1 MMLLANCGAF
11 HRIKAPRETYS
22 RVVHGQPLTVGAG
35 LITTSPGRFRQ
46 RSETLWQIP
55 LILELSHP
63 EWDSS
68 FFSQSTR
75 YVNLVKMNK
84 PKMATEKGVPSNSR
98 VLMLLGQLEKM
109 NGDSMGRDAETAR
122 QVTAKILHLIQ
133 TQERSGKEVMSKGS
147 SGMEVILA
155 SLENFQ
161 DLQTTLNILY
171 ILSELLTV
179 GRGRRVGV
187 FVSKGGTGILFQL
200 LITASKELPPSEELM
215 LQLHSLLAKVGP
227 KDRKFGVKSRLS
239 GALNITVN
247 IMKQNLQNAKLLLPC
262 LQVLRVYSTNS
273 VNAISLGKNGV
284 VELMLKI
291 VAPYSK
297 KNTSLHKVALDA
309 LGALLKSKA
318 NARRAVDGGHVPV
331 LLLLY
336 LDWHRNDTRHRHML
350 IRKGLLVC
358 LRNITNIKLGR
369 KAFVEGDGMRIL
381 YNTSTECLPVR
392 TLDPLVNT
400 SSLIMRKCFPKNR
413 LPLPTI
419 KSVFHHPLPHIPP
432 AGPVAQLYNQPPGGR
447 TSHQLNS
454 KPLKQVDDV
463 VDESDDNDETE
474 GDTENDTENEE
485 DEKYQRSLNDDIE
498 TDLNKL
504 HPKKSPS
511 RPLEEL
517 RVYERF
523 FLELSEDFQEY
534 NFECSKSASTPLS
547 SSLSLS
553 ASSTRCTRP
562 IVVPTAQALPPKHCP
577 ISSSQEDCKPTK
589 RQQTQ
594 QSQSAPT
601 STPPAPLTPLELDT
615 IHLTKDQDKK
625 GKAPIPSWDRHTAL
639 SSLTRPA
646 SLGQKVEQELVH
658 VLECVSLEEE
668 GMLNS
673 EAEIRG
679 VSQEGSPVHA
689 TRHIQ
694 SPLLLGGISTR
705 RVGGGGSNWGS
716 DCGSEGAE
724 DEGGEGAVLEVPDT
738 ARLLALHDPDLYVEM
753 VKGTQS
759 VPQYAEVAYPD
770 YFGHVAPTFREPLL
784 ERIYGVQRSKIFQDI
799 ERLIH
804 PNDIIDKVV
813 YDLDISSCPVIEDDG
828 ESLKF
833 NSQFESGNLRKAI
846 QVRKYEYDL
855 VLNSDINSNHYHQW
869 FYFEVSG
876 MRVGS
881 TYRFNII
888 NCEKSNSQFN
898 YGMQVLMYSVQEA
911 ISGRPCWVRTGMD
924 ICYYKNHFARSSI
937 AAGGQKGKSYYTLTF
952 SISFNHK
959 DDVCYFAYHYPY
971 TYSTLKMHL
980 SKLEDSRTPQIYLR
994 QDVLCETLGGNSC
1007 PLLTITAMPESNSND
1022 HICQFRNRPLI
1033 FLSARVHPGETNA
1046 SWVMKGT
1053 LEFLMGTSPLAAS
1066 LREAYIFKI
1075 VPMLNPDG
1083 VVNGNH
1089 RCSLSGEDLN
1099 RQWQNPNP
1107 ELHPTI
1113 FHTKSLLQYLAHIQ
1127 RAPLVFC
1134 DYHGHSRKKNVFMYG
1149 CSMKETIWQSNTS
1162 ATSSDLQEDLG
1173 YRALPKILSQIAPV
1187 FSMASCSFVVERSKE
1202 STARV
1207 VVWREIGV
1215 QRSYTM
1221 ESTLCGCDQG
1231 KYKGLQISTRE
1242 LEEMGAQFC
1251 VALLRLKRLTGLRN
1265 HQHLLDLE
1273 SDLIGTQSKV
1283 VSSCPTTYVMEEDE
1297 PSFLEAIDYSA
1308 ESNDEDAEPENEQG
1322 SEVHEIPDHLDQVS
1336 DSESNHRV

>member
-1 MMLLANCGAF
+1 
-11 HRIKAPRETYS
+11 
-22 RVVHGQPLTVGAG
+22 
-35 LITTSPGRFRQ
+35 
-46 RSETLWQIP
+46 
-55 LILELSHP
+55 
-63 EWDSS
+63 
-68 FFSQSTR
+68 
-75 YVNLVKMNK
+75 
-84 PKMATEKGVPSNSR
+84 MATEKGVPSNSR
-98 VLMLLGQLEKM
+98 VLMLLGQLERM
-109 NGDSMGRDAETAR
+109 NREAMARDVETTR
-122 QVTAKILHLIQ
+122 QVTAKICHLIQ
-133 TQERSGKEVMSKGS
+133 TQEKSGKEVMSKGS
-147 SGMEVILA
+147 TGMEVILA
-155 SLENFQ
+155 SLENTR
-161 DLQTTLNILY
+161 DVQTTLNILY
-171 ILSELLTV
+171 ILRELLTV

-187 FVSKGGTGILFQL
+187 FVSKGGTGILFQI
-200 LITASKELPPSEELM
+200 LITVRKELPQSEELM
-215 LQLHSLLAKVGP
+215 LELHSLLAKVGP
-227 KDRKFGVKSRLS
+227 KDRKFGVKARLS
-239 GALNITVN
+239 GALNTTVN
-247 IMKQNLQNAKLLLPC
+247 LMKQNLQNIRLLLPC
-262 LQVLRVYSTNS
+262 LQVLRVYSANS

-284 VELMLKI
+284 VELMFKI

-297 KNTSLHKVALDA
+297 KNTSLLKVALDA
-309 LGALLKSKA
+309 LGALLKSKT
-318 NARRAVDGGHVPV
+318 NARRAVDGGYVPV
-331 LLLLY
+331 LLALY
-336 LDWHRNDTRHRHML
+336 QDWHRNDTRHRHML

-369 KAFVEGDGMRIL
+369 KAFIDADGMRIL
-381 YNTSTECLPVR
+381 YNSSTECLPVR

-419 KSVFHHPLPHIPP
+419 KSAFHYQLPHVP
-432 AGPVAQLYNQPPGGR
+432 AVGPVAQLYSQPPE
-447 TSHQLNS
+447 
-454 KPLKQVDDV
+454 VDDV
-463 VDESDDNDETE
+463 VDESDDNEETDA
-474 GDTENDTENEE
+474 DTENDTENEE
-485 DEKYQRSLNDDIE
+485 DEKDLRAANDDIE

-504 HPKKSPS
+504 HPKKNLS
-511 RPLEEL
+511 RPYEEL

-523 FLELSEDFQEY
+523 FLELSEDFQGY
-534 NFECSKSASTPLS
+534 NFESSKSASTTS
-547 SSLSLS
+547 SSSSFSSSS
-553 ASSTRCTRP
+553 ASTRSARP
-562 IVVPTAQALPPKHCP
+562 IIVPTAQALSPKHVP
-577 ISSSQEDCKPTK
+577 ILSSQGDCNPTK
-589 RQQTQ
+589 GQHTLA
-594 QSQSAPT
+594 SPSEPT
-601 STPPAPLTPLELDT
+601 PAPPAPLTSLELDA

-625 GKAPIPSWDRHTAL
+625 EEAHIPSPDTHTTL
-639 SSLTRPA
+639 SSITRP
-646 SLGQKVEQELVH
+646 SSQGQMIEQDLAH
-658 VLECVSLEEE
+658 VLDCVSLEEE
-668 GMLNS
+668 GALNTG
-673 EAEIRG
+673 EEGGRG
-679 VSQEGSPVHA
+679 VKQEGSPVSA

-694 SPLLLGGISTR
+694 SPLLLGGIAAR
-705 RVGGGGSNWGS
+705 RVGGGCGS

-724 DEGGEGAVLEVPDT
+724 DEGAVLEVPDT
-738 ARLLALHDPDLYVEM
+738 ALLLPLHDPDLYVEM
-753 VKGTQS
+753 VKGTRS

-770 YFGHVAPTFREPLL
+770 YFGHVAATFREPLQ
-784 ERIYGVQRSKIFQDI
+784 ERVYGVQRSKIFQDI

-804 PNDIIDKVV
+804 PNDIVDKVV
-813 YDLDISSCPVIEDDG
+813 YDLDIPSCPVIEDDG

-833 NSQFESGNLRKAI
+833 NSQFESGNLRKAVQI
-846 QVRKYEYDL
+846 RKYEYDL

-876 MRVGS
+876 MRVGT

-888 NCEKSNSQFN
+888 NSEKSNSQFN

-911 ISGRPCWVRTGMD
+911 ISGRPRWVRTGTD

-937 AAGGQKGKSYYTLTF
+937 AAGGQKGRSYYTMTF
-952 SISFNHK
+952 STSFSHK

-980 SKLEDSRTPQIYLR
+980 SKLEALRTPQIYLR

-1113 FHTKSLLQYLAHIQ
+1113 YHTKSLLQYLAHIQ

-1149 CSMKETIWQSNTS
+1149 CSVKETVWQSNIS

-1173 YRALPKILSQIAPV
+1173 YRALPKILSQIAPA
-1187 FSMASCSFVVERSKE
+1187 FNMASCSFVVERSKE

-1231 KYKGLQISTRE
+1231 KYKGLQIGTRE

-1273 SDLIGTQSKV
+1273 SDIIGTQSKV
-1283 VSSCPTTYVMEEDE
+1283 VSSPTTYVMEEDE

-1308 ESNDEDAEPENEQG
+1308 ESNDEDAEPENEHAANVLG
-1322 SEVHEIPDHLDQVS
+1322 NPDHLDQLS
-1336 DSESNHRV
+1336 DSETNHRD

>member
-1 MMLLANCGAF
+1 
-11 HRIKAPRETYS
+11 
-22 RVVHGQPLTVGAG
+22 
-35 LITTSPGRFRQ
+35 
-46 RSETLWQIP
+46 
-55 LILELSHP
+55 
-63 EWDSS
+63 
-68 FFSQSTR
+68 
-75 YVNLVKMNK
+75 MNK

-98 VLMLLGQLEKM
+98 VLMLLGQLERM
-109 NGDSMGRDAETAR
+109 NGEAMLKDVETAR

-133 TQERSGKEVMSKGS
+133 TQEKSGKEVMSKGS

-155 SLENFQ
+155 SLENSR
-161 DLQTTLNILY
+161 DVQTTLNILC
-171 ILSELLTV
+171 IVSELLTV

-187 FVSKGGTGILFQL
+187 FVSKGGTGVLFQL
-200 LITASKELPPSEELM
+200 LINASKEFPPSEELM

-227 KDRKFGVKSRLS
+227 KDRKFGVKARLT
-239 GALNITVN
+239 GALNVTIN
-247 IMKQNLQNAKLLLPC
+247 LMKQNLLNNKLLLPC
-262 LQVLRVYSTNS
+262 LQVLRVYSSNL
-273 VNAISLGKNGV
+273 VNAVSLGKNGV
-284 VELMLKI
+284 VELMFKI

-297 KNTSLHKVALDA
+297 KNTSLLKVALDA
-309 LGALLKSKA
+309 LGALLKSKT
-318 NARRAVDGGHVPV
+318 NARRAVDGGFVTV
-331 LLLLY
+331 LLALY

-350 IRKGLLVC
+350 IRKGLLVS

-369 KAFVEGDGMRIL
+369 KAFIEADGMRIL

-392 TLDPLVNT
+392 TLDLLINT

-413 LPLPTI
+413 LPVPTI
-419 KSVFHHPLPHIPP
+419 KSAFHFQLPNVPA

-447 TSHQLNS
+447 KNHQLCN
-454 KPLKQVDDV
+454 KPLKKVDDV
-463 VDESDDNDETE
+463 VDESDDNEEADA
-474 GDTENDTENEE
+474 DTENDTEN
-485 DEKYQRSLNDDIE
+485 DDDDKDLLAANDDIE

-504 HPKKSPS
+504 HPKRNPG

-523 FLELSEDFQEY
+523 FLELSEDFQGY
-534 NFECSKSASTPLS
+534 NFDCSKSASTT
-547 SSLSLS
+547 S
-553 ASSTRCTRP
+553 ASSPFSSSSASTQSSRP
-562 IVVPTAQALPPKHCP
+562 IIVPTAQALSAKHVP
-577 ISSSQEDCKPTK
+577 VPSSQKDCNSTK
-589 RQQTQ
+589 GKHTLP
-594 QSQSAPT
+594 SPSAPT
-601 STPPAPLTPLELDT
+601 PTPPAPLTPLELDT

-625 GKAPIPSWDRHTAL
+625 EKSHIPSPDTGTKL
-639 SSLTRPA
+639 SPSQ
-646 SLGQKVEQELVH
+646 GQMIQQELAN
-658 VLECVSLEEE
+658 VLERVSLEEAGVLKAEEE
-668 GMLNS
+668 GGN
-673 EAEIRG
+673 G
-679 VSQEGSPVHA
+679 DKQEESPVNS

-694 SPLLLGGISTR
+694 SPLLLGGIASR
-705 RVGGGGSNWGS
+705 RVGGGGSNFGS
-716 DCGSEGAE
+716 DCGSEGTE

-738 ARLLALHDPDLYVEM
+738 ALLLPLHDPDLYVEM
-753 VKGTQS
+753 VKGTRS
-759 VPQYAEVAYPD
+759 VPEYAEVAYPD
-770 YFGHVAPTFREPLL
+770 YFGHVAPTFKEPLL
-784 ERIYGVQRSKIFQDI
+784 ERVYGVQRSKIYQDI

-804 PNDIIDKVV
+804 PNDILDKAV
-813 YDLDISSCPVIEDDG
+813 YDLDIPSCPVIEDNG

-833 NSQFESGNLRKAI
+833 NSQFESGNLRKAV

-855 VLNSDINSNHYHQW
+855 VLNSDVNSNHYHQW

-876 MRVGS
+876 MRVG
-881 TYRFNII
+881 TVYRFNII

-911 ISGRPCWVRTGMD
+911 ISGRPRWVRTGAD

-937 AAGGQKGKSYYTLTF
+937 AAGGQKGKSYYSMTF
-952 SISFNHK
+952 STTFSHK

-980 SKLEDSRTPQIYLR
+980 AKLEALRTPQIYLR
-994 QDVLCETLGGNSC
+994 QDNLCETLGGNGC

-1053 LEFLMGTSPLAAS
+1053 LEFLMGTSPLAVS
-1066 LREAYIFKI
+1066 LREGFIFKI

-1083 VVNGNH
+1083 VINGNH

-1099 RQWQNPNP
+1099 RQWLNPNP

-1113 FHTKSLLQYLAHIQ
+1113 YHTKSLLQYLVHMQ
-1127 RAPLVFC
+1127 RTPLVFC

-1149 CSMKETIWQSNTS
+1149 CSVKETVWQSNITAS
-1162 ATSSDLQEDLG
+1162 SSDLQEDLG
-1173 YRALPKILSQIAPV
+1173 YRTLPKILSQIAPA
-1187 FSMASCSFVVERSKE
+1187 FSMGSCSFVVERSKE

-1231 KYKGLQISTRE
+1231 KYKGLQIGTRE

-1251 VALLRLKRLTGLRN
+1251 VSLLRLKRLTGLRN

-1273 SDLIGTQSKV
+1273 NDIMTHTKV
-1283 VSSCPTTYVMEEDE
+1283 VSSSTTTYVLEEDE
-1297 PSFLEAIDYSA
+1297 PDFLEAIDYSA
-1308 ESNDEDAEPENEQG
+1308 ESNDEDAEAEIEQVG
-1322 SEVHEIPDHLDQVS
+1322 EIQEIPDQLS
-1336 DSESNHRV
+1336 DSETNHRE

>member
-1 MMLLANCGAF
+1 MPIWQGRSLQRYF
-11 HRIKAPRETYS
+11 ISYRHRNSSGSEPGILKN
-22 RVVHGQPLTVGAG
+22 
-35 LITTSPGRFRQ
+35 TTSFSGSFGEFEHFHEMEYCYTRRYCQSVVSPDA
-46 RSETLWQIP
+46 
-55 LILELSHP
+55 P
-63 EWDSS
+63 E
-68 FFSQSTR
+68 
-75 YVNLVKMNK
+75 K
-84 PKMATEKGVPSNSR
+84 
-98 VLMLLGQLEKM
+98 
-109 NGDSMGRDAETAR
+109 
-122 QVTAKILHLIQ
+122 
-133 TQERSGKEVMSKGS
+133 SGKEVMSKGS

-155 SLENFQ
+155 SLENIR
-161 DLQTTLNILY
+161 DVQTTLNILC

-200 LITASKELPPSEELM
+200 LITASKEMPPSEELM
-215 LQLHSLLAKVGP
+215 LQLHSLLAKVGS
-227 KDRKFGVKSRLS
+227 KDRKFGVKARLS
-239 GALNITVN
+239 GALNVTVN
-247 IMKQNLQNAKLLLPC
+247 LMKQNLQNTKLLLPC

-273 VNAISLGKNGV
+273 VNAIYLGKNAV
-284 VELMLKI
+284 VELMFKI

-297 KNTSLHKVALDA
+297 KNTSLLKVALDA
-309 LGALLKSKA
+309 LGALLKSKT
-318 NARRAVDGGHVPV
+318 NARRAVDGGHVPI
-331 LLLLY
+331 LLAVY

-369 KAFVEGDGMRIL
+369 KAFIEADGMRVL

-419 KSVFHHPLPHIPP
+419 KSAFCYQLPHIP
-432 AGPVAQLYNQPPGGR
+432 AVGPVAQLYSQPPG
-447 TSHQLNS
+447 
-454 KPLKQVDDV
+454 VDDV
-463 VDESDDNDETE
+463 VDESDDNEETE
-474 GDTENDTENEE
+474 ADTENDTENEE
-485 DEKYQRSLNDDIE
+485 DEKDHRTANDDIE

-511 RPLEEL
+511 RPFEEL
-517 RVYERF
+517 RAYERF
-523 FLELSEDFQEY
+523 FVELSEDFQGY
-534 NFECSKSASTPLS
+534 NFECSKSASTTS
-547 SSLSLS
+547 SSFSSSS
-553 ASSTRCTRP
+553 ASSRSTRP
-562 IVVPTAQALPPKHCP
+562 IIVPTAQALSPKHAPVPHSPEECNTTEGQHTQLSP
-577 ISSSQEDCKPTK
+577 PVPT
-589 RQQTQ
+589 
-594 QSQSAPT
+594 P
-601 STPPAPLTPLELDT
+601 PPAPLTPLELDA
-615 IHLTKDQDKK
+615 IHLTKDQDRKE
-625 GKAPIPSWDRHTAL
+625 KAYIPSPDGHTTL
-639 SSLTRPA
+639 SSLSRP
-646 SLGQKVEQELVH
+646 SSQGQRIEQELAH
-658 VLECVSLEEE
+658 VLECVALEEE
-668 GMLNS
+668 GALNT
-673 EAEIRG
+673 EERIRG
-679 VSQEGSPVHA
+679 VKQEESPVSA

-694 SPLLLGGISTR
+694 SPLLLGGIASR

-738 ARLLALHDPDLYVEM
+738 ALLLPLHDPDLYVEM
-753 VKGTQS
+753 VEGTHS

-784 ERIYGVQRSKIFQDI
+784 ERVYGVQRSKIFQDI

-804 PNDIIDKVV
+804 PNDILDKVV
-813 YDLDISSCPVIEDDG
+813 YDLDIPSGPVIEDDG
-828 ESLKF
+828 ESLRF
-833 NSQFESGNLRKAI
+833 NSQFESGNLRKAVQI
-846 QVRKYEYDL
+846 RKYEYDL

-876 MRVGS
+876 MRVGT
-881 TYRFNII
+881 TYRLNII

-911 ISGRPCWVRTGMD
+911 ISGRPRWVRTGAD

-937 AAGGQKGKSYYTLTF
+937 AAGGQKGKSYYTMTF
-952 SISFNHK
+952 STSFSHK

-980 SKLEDSRTPQIYLR
+980 SKLEALRTPQIYLR

-1007 PLLTITAMPESNSND
+1007 PLLTITAMPESHSND

-1099 RQWQNPNP
+1099 RQWQSPNP

-1149 CSMKETIWQSNTS
+1149 CSIKETVWQSNIS

-1173 YRALPKILSQIAPV
+1173 YRALPKILSQIAPA
-1187 FSMASCSFVVERSKE
+1187 FSIASCSFVVERSKE

-1231 KYKGLQISTRE
+1231 KYKGLHIGTRE
-1242 LEEMGAQFC
+1242 LEEMGAHFC

-1273 SDLIGTQSKV
+1273 SDIIGTQTKV
-1283 VSSCPTTYVMEEDE
+1283 VNSCPTTYVMEEDE
-1297 PSFLEAIDYSA
+1297 PSCLEAIDYSA
-1308 ESNDEDAEPENEQG
+1308 ESNDEDAEPEHEHG
-1322 SEVHEIPDHLDQVS
+1322 SEVHEIPDHLDQLS
-1336 DSESNHRV
+1336 DSETNHRN

>member
-1 MMLLANCGAF
+1 
-11 HRIKAPRETYS
+11 
-22 RVVHGQPLTVGAG
+22 
-35 LITTSPGRFRQ
+35 
-46 RSETLWQIP
+46 
-55 LILELSHP
+55 
-63 EWDSS
+63 
-68 FFSQSTR
+68 
-75 YVNLVKMNK
+75 MNK

-98 VLMLLGQLEKM
+98 VLMLLGQLERM
-109 NGDSMGRDAETAR
+109 NGEAMVRDVEMAR
-122 QVTAKILHLIQ
+122 QVTTKILHLIQ
-133 TQERSGKEVMSKGS
+133 TQEKSGKEVMSKSS

-155 SLENFQ
+155 SLEVSS
-161 DLQTTLNILY
+161 LIR
-171 ILSELLTV
+171 
-179 GRGRRVGV
+179 RGRRVGV
-187 FVSKGGTGILFQL
+187 FVSKGGTGILFQI
-200 LITASKELPPSEELM
+200 LITASKDLPPSEELM

-227 KDRKFGVKSRLS
+227 KDRKFGVKARLS
-239 GALNITVN
+239 GALNVTIN
-247 IMKQNLQNAKLLLPC
+247 LMKQNLQNTKLLLPC
-262 LQVLRVYSTNS
+262 LQVLRVFSTNS

-284 VELMLKI
+284 VELMFKI
-291 VAPYSK
+291 VGPYCK
-297 KNTSLHKVALDA
+297 KNTSLLKVALDA
-309 LGALLKSKA
+309 LGALLKSKT

-331 LLLLY
+331 LLSLY

-369 KAFVEGDGMRIL
+369 KAFIEADGMRIL
-381 YNTSTECLPVR
+381 YNSSTECLPVR

-419 KSVFHHPLPHIPP
+419 KSTFHYQLPHVP
-432 AGPVAQLYNQPPGGR
+432 AVGPVAQLYSQPPG
-447 TSHQLNS
+447 
-454 KPLKQVDDV
+454 VDDV
-463 VDESDDNDETE
+463 VDESDDNEEAEADS
-474 GDTENDTENEE
+474 DTENEE
-485 DEKYQRSLNDDIE
+485 DEKDHHSANDDIE

-504 HPKKSPS
+504 HPKKSPG
-511 RPLEEL
+511 RPFEEL

-523 FLELSEDFQEY
+523 FLELSEDFQVSV
-534 NFECSKSASTPLS
+534 FSHA
-547 SSLSLS
+547 
-553 ASSTRCTRP
+553 
-562 IVVPTAQALPPKHCP
+562 
-577 ISSSQEDCKPTK
+577 
-589 RQQTQ
+589 
-594 QSQSAPT
+594 
-601 STPPAPLTPLELDT
+601 
-615 IHLTKDQDKK
+615 
-625 GKAPIPSWDRHTAL
+625 
-639 SSLTRPA
+639 
-646 SLGQKVEQELVH
+646 
-658 VLECVSLEEE
+658 LECASLEEDRALNAEE
-668 GMLNS
+668 GLK
-673 EAEIRG
+673 G
-679 VSQEGSPVHA
+679 VKQEGSPVNA

-694 SPLLLGGISTR
+694 SPLLLGGITTR

-724 DEGGEGAVLEVPDT
+724 DEVGEGAVLEVPDT
-738 ARLLALHDPDLYVEM
+738 ALLLPLHDPDLYVEM
-753 VKGTQS
+753 VKGTHS

-784 ERIYGVQRSKIFQDI
+784 ERVYGVQRSKIFQDI

-804 PNDIIDKVV
+804 PNDILDKVV
-813 YDLDISSCPVIEDDG
+813 YDLDIPSCPVIEDNG

-833 NSQFESGNLRKAI
+833 NSQFESGNLRKAV

-876 MRVGS
+876 MRVGT
-881 TYRFNII
+881 TYRFNLI

-911 ISGRPCWVRTGMD
+911 ISGRPRWVRTGTD

-937 AAGGQKGKSYYTLTF
+937 AAGGQKGKSYYTMTF
-952 SISFNHK
+952 SKNFSHK

-980 SKLEDSRTPQIYLR
+980 SKLEALRTPQIYLR
-994 QDVLCETLGGNSC
+994 QDILCETLGGNSC

-1099 RQWQNPNP
+1099 RQWQNPSP

-1113 FHTKSLLQYLAHIQ
+1113 YHTKSLLQYLAHIQ
-1127 RAPLVFC
+1127 KAPLVFC

-1149 CSMKETIWQSNTS
+1149 CSVKETVWQSNIS
-1162 ATSSDLQEDLG
+1162 ATSSYLQEDLG
-1173 YRALPKILSQIAPV
+1173 YRALPKILSQIAPA

-1231 KYKGLQISTRE
+1231 KYKGLQIGTRE

-1251 VALLRLKRLTGLRN
+1251 MALLRLKRLTGLRN

-1273 SDLIGTQSKV
+1273 SDIIGTQTKV
-1283 VSSCPTTYVMEEDE
+1283 ASCPTTYVMEEDE

-1308 ESNDEDAEPENEQG
+1308 ESNDEDAEPENEHAG
-1322 SEVHEIPDHLDQVS
+1322 EVHEHPEHLDQLS
-1336 DSESNHRV
+1336 DSDTNHRD

>member
-1 MMLLANCGAF
+1 
-11 HRIKAPRETYS
+11 
-22 RVVHGQPLTVGAG
+22 
-35 LITTSPGRFRQ
+35 
-46 RSETLWQIP
+46 
-55 LILELSHP
+55 
-63 EWDSS
+63 
-68 FFSQSTR
+68 
-75 YVNLVKMNK
+75 MNK

-98 VLMLLGQLEKM
+98 VLMLLGQLERM
-109 NGDSMGRDAETAR
+109 NREAMVKDVEMAR
-122 QVTAKILHLIQ
+122 QVTAKIFHLIQ
-133 TQERSGKEVMSKGS
+133 TQEKSGKEVMSKGS
-147 SGMEVILA
+147 SGMEVLLA
-155 SLENFQ
+155 SLENTR
-161 DLQTTLNILY
+161 DVQTTLNILY

-187 FVSKGGTGILFQL
+187 FVSKGGTGILFQI

-227 KDRKFGVKSRLS
+227 KDRKFGVKARLS
-239 GALNITVN
+239 GALNVTVN
-247 IMKQNLQNAKLLLPC
+247 LMKQNLQNTKLLLPC

-273 VNAISLGKNGV
+273 VNAISLGKSGV
-284 VELMLKI
+284 VELMFKI
-291 VAPYSK
+291 AAPYSK
-297 KNTSLHKVALDA
+297 KNTSLLKVALDA
-309 LGALLKSKA
+309 LGALLKSKT

-331 LLLLY
+331 LLALY

-369 KAFVEGDGMRIL
+369 KAFIDADGMRIL
-381 YNTSTECLPVR
+381 YNSSTECLPVR

-419 KSVFHHPLPHIPP
+419 KSAFHYQLPHVP
-432 AGPVAQLYNQPPGGR
+432 AVGPVAQLYSQPPG
-447 TSHQLNS
+447 
-454 KPLKQVDDV
+454 VDDV
-463 VDESDDNDETE
+463 VDESDDNEETDA
-474 GDTENDTENEE
+474 DTENETENEE
-485 DEKYQRSLNDDIE
+485 DEKDQRALNDDIE

-504 HPKKSPS
+504 HPKKGPG
-511 RPLEEL
+511 RPFEEL

-523 FLELSEDFQEY
+523 FLELSEDFQGY
-534 NFECSKSASTPLS
+534 NFESSKSASTTS
-547 SSLSLS
+547 SSSSFSSSS
-553 ASSTRCTRP
+553 APARSTRP
-562 IVVPTAQALPPKHCP
+562 IIVPTAQALSPKHVP
-577 ISSSQEDCKPTK
+577 ISSSQEDCTPTK
-589 RQQTQ
+589 GQHTLP
-594 QSQSAPT
+594 S
-601 STPPAPLTPLELDT
+601 PPAPTPAPPTPLELDS
-615 IHLTKDQDKK
+615 IHLTKDQHKK
-625 GKAPIPSWDRHTAL
+625 EEAHIPSPDTHMTL
-639 SSLTRPA
+639 SSLARPPSQGHKLDQDLA
-646 SLGQKVEQELVH
+646 H

-668 GMLNS
+668 RPLNTG
-673 EAEIRG
+673 EEGGRG
-679 VSQEGSPVHA
+679 VKQEGSPVNA

-694 SPLLLGGISTR
+694 SPLLLGGIATR

-724 DEGGEGAVLEVPDT
+724 DEMGEGAVLEVPDT
-738 ARLLALHDPDLYVEM
+738 ALLLPLHDPDLYVEM
-753 VKGTQS
+753 VKGTRS

-770 YFGHVAPTFREPLL
+770 YFGHVAPTFKEPLQ
-784 ERIYGVQRSKIFQDI
+784 ERVYGVQRSKIFQDI

-804 PNDIIDKVV
+804 PNDIVDKVV
-813 YDLDISSCPVIEDDG
+813 YDLDNPSCPVIEDDG

-833 NSQFESGNLRKAI
+833 NSQFESGNLRKAV

-876 MRVGS
+876 MRVG
-881 TYRFNII
+881 TAYRFNII
-888 NCEKSNSQFN
+888 NSEKSNSQFN

-911 ISGRPCWVRTGMD
+911 ISGRPHWVRTGTD

-937 AAGGQKGKSYYTLTF
+937 AAGGQKGKSYYTMTF
-952 SISFNHK
+952 STTFSHK

-980 SKLEDSRTPQIYLR
+980 SKLEALRTPQIYLR

-1007 PLLTITAMPESNSND
+1007 PLLTITALPESNSND

-1113 FHTKSLLQYLAHIQ
+1113 YHTKSLLQYLAHIQ

-1149 CSMKETIWQSNTS
+1149 CSVKETVWQSNIS

-1173 YRALPKILSQIAPV
+1173 YRALPKILSQIAPA

-1231 KYKGLQISTRE
+1231 KYKGLQIGTRE

-1273 SDLIGTQSKV
+1273 SDIIGTQSKV
-1283 VSSCPTTYVMEEDE
+1283 VSSPTTYVMEEDE

-1308 ESNDEDAEPENEQG
+1308 ESNDEDAEPENEHA
-1322 SEVHEIPDHLDQVS
+1322 SEAPEIPDQLS
-1336 DSESNHRV
+1336 DSETNHRD

>member
-1 MMLLANCGAF
+1 
-11 HRIKAPRETYS
+11 
-22 RVVHGQPLTVGAG
+22 
-35 LITTSPGRFRQ
+35 
-46 RSETLWQIP
+46 
-55 LILELSHP
+55 
-63 EWDSS
+63 
-68 FFSQSTR
+68 
-75 YVNLVKMNK
+75 MNK
-84 PKMATEKGVPSNSR
+84 PRMATEKGVPSNSR
-98 VLMLLGQLEKM
+98 ILMLLGQLERMTGEAMVK
-109 NGDSMGRDAETAR
+109 DVDTAR
-122 QVTAKILHLIQ
+122 QITAKILHLIQ
-133 TQERSGKEVMSKGS
+133 TQEKSGKEVMSKGC
-147 SGMEVILA
+147 SGMEVILT
-155 SLENFQ
+155 SLENTQ
-161 DLQTTLNILY
+161 DVQTTLNILS

-179 GRGRRVGV
+179 GRGRRVAV
-187 FVSKGGTGILFQL
+187 FVSKGGTGILFQIL
-200 LITASKELPPSEELM
+200 VIASKELSPSEELM

-227 KDRKFGVKSRLS
+227 KDRKFGVKARLS
-239 GALNITVN
+239 GALTVTVN
-247 IMKQNLQNAKLLLPC
+247 LMKQKLQNTKLLMPC
-262 LQVLRVYSTNS
+262 LQVLRVYATNL

-284 VELMLKI
+284 VELMVKI
-291 VAPYSK
+291 VAPYNK
-297 KNTSLHKVALDA
+297 KNTTLLKVALDA
-309 LGALLKSKA
+309 LGALLKSKT
-318 NARRAVDGGHVPV
+318 NARRAVDGKHVPV
-331 LLLLY
+331 LLSLY
-336 LDWHRNDTRHRHML
+336 LDWHRSDTRHRHML
-350 IRKGLLVC
+350 IRKGFLVC
-358 LRNITNIKLGR
+358 IRNITNIKLGR
-369 KAFVEGDGMRIL
+369 KAFIEADGMRIL
-381 YNTSTECLPVR
+381 YNSSVECLPVR
-392 TLDPLVNT
+392 TLDPLVNV

-419 KSVFHHPLPHIPP
+419 KSAFQYQLPQIPVV
-432 AGPVAQLYNQPPGGR
+432 GPVAQLYNQPAG
-447 TSHQLNS
+447 
-454 KPLKQVDDV
+454 VDDV
-463 VDESDDNDETE
+463 VDDSDDNEEAEADS
-474 GDTENDTENEE
+474 ENDSENEE
-485 DEKYQRSLNDDIE
+485 DEKNHHTTNEDIE

-504 HPKKSPS
+504 HPQKSPGRS
-511 RPLEEL
+511 FEEL

-523 FLELSEDFQEY
+523 FLELSEDFQGY
-534 NFECSKSASTPLS
+534 NFECSKNASTT
-547 SSLSLS
+547 
-553 ASSTRCTRP
+553 ASSPSFSSAASGRSSWP
-562 IVVPTAQALPPKHCP
+562 IIVPTAQALSPKHTP
-577 ISSSQEDCKPTK
+577 IPSSQGLCNNTK
-589 RQQTQ
+589 GQHTQ
-594 QSQSAPT
+594 LPPSASAPP
-601 STPPAPLTPLELDT
+601 PPASQKPLKLDDV
-615 IHLTKDQDKK
+615 HLAKDQDKK
-625 GKAPIPSWDRHTAL
+625 KESHIPSPDGDATL
-639 SSLTRPA
+639 SSFTKP
-646 SLGQKVEQELVH
+646 SQGQMIEQELAH
-658 VLECVSLEEE
+658 VFESVSLEEE
-668 GMLNS
+668 GALN
-673 EAEIRG
+673 AEDGIKG
-679 VSQEGSPVHA
+679 VKQAESPVNS
-689 TRHIQ
+689 TRLIH
-694 SPLLLGGISTR
+694 SPLLLEGIVTR
-705 RVGGGGSNWGS
+705 RSGGGGSNWGS

-738 ARLLALHDPDLYVEM
+738 ALLLSLHDPDLYVEM
-753 VKGTQS
+753 VKGTHS
-759 VPQYAEVAYPD
+759 VPHYAEVAYPD

-784 ERIYGVQRSKIFQDI
+784 ERVYGVQRCKIFQDI

-804 PNDIIDKVV
+804 PNDILDKVV
-813 YDLDISSCPVIEDDG
+813 YDLDVLSCPVIEDEG

-833 NSQFESGNLRKAI
+833 NSQFECGNLRKAV

-855 VLNSDINSNHYHQW
+855 MLNSDINSNHYHQW

-876 MRVGS
+876 MRVGT

-911 ISGRPCWVRTGMD
+911 ISGRPRWVRTGAD
-924 ICYYKNHFARSSI
+924 ICYYKNHFARSSV
-937 AAGGQKGKSYYTLTF
+937 AAGGQKGKSYYSMTF
-952 SISFNHK
+952 STSFSHK

-980 SKLEDSRTPQIYLR
+980 SKLDDLRTPQIYLR

-1022 HICQFRNRPLI
+1022 HICQFRNRPII

-1113 FHTKSLLQYLAHIQ
+1113 FHTKSLLQYLVHIQ

-1149 CSMKETIWQSNTS
+1149 CSVKETVWHSNIT

-1173 YRALPKILSQIAPV
+1173 YRALPKILSQIAPA
-1187 FSMASCSFVVERSKE
+1187 FSMASCSFVVERTKE

-1231 KYKGLQISTRE
+1231 KYKGLQIGTRE

-1273 SDLIGTQSKV
+1273 SDIIGMQTKV
-1283 VSSCPTTYVMEEDE
+1283 VSCPTTYVMEEDE

-1308 ESNDEDAEPENEQG
+1308 ESNDEDAEPENEDG
-1322 SEVHEIPDHLDQVS
+1322 GEVQKIPDHLS
-1336 DSESNHRV
+1336 DTDTNHRD

>member
-1 MMLLANCGAF
+1 
-11 HRIKAPRETYS
+11 
-22 RVVHGQPLTVGAG
+22 
-35 LITTSPGRFRQ
+35 
-46 RSETLWQIP
+46 
-55 LILELSHP
+55 
-63 EWDSS
+63 
-68 FFSQSTR
+68 
-75 YVNLVKMNK
+75 MNK

-98 VLMLLGQLEKM
+98 VLMLLGQLERM
-109 NGDSMGRDAETAR
+109 NGEAMVRDVETAR

-133 TQERSGKEVMSKGS
+133 TQEKTGKEVMSKGS

-155 SLENFQ
+155 SLENTR
-161 DLQTTLNILY
+161 DVQTTLNILY

-187 FVSKGGTGILFQL
+187 FVSKGGTGILFQI

-227 KDRKFGVKSRLS
+227 KDRKFGVKARLS
-239 GALNITVN
+239 GALNVTVN
-247 IMKQNLQNAKLLLPC
+247 LMKQNLQNTKLLLPC

-284 VELMLKI
+284 VELMFKI
-291 VAPYSK
+291 VSPYSK

-309 LGALLKSKA
+309 LGALLKSKT

-331 LLLLY
+331 LLAVY
-336 LDWHRNDTRHRHML
+336 LDWHRSDTRHRHML

-358 LRNITNIKLGR
+358 LRNITNIKVGR
-369 KAFVEGDGMRIL
+369 KAFIEADGMRVL
-381 YNTSTECLPVR
+381 YNSSTECLPVR
-392 TLDPLVNT
+392 TLDPLINT

-419 KSVFHHPLPHIPP
+419 KSAFNYQLPHVP
-432 AGPVAQLYNQPPGGR
+432 AVGPVAQLYSQPPGGR
-447 TSHQLNS
+447 KIHQLCN
-454 KPLKQVDDV
+454 KPLKKVDDV
-463 VDESDDNDETE
+463 VDESDDNEETDA
-474 GDTENDTENEE
+474 DTENDTENEE
-485 DEKYQRSLNDDIE
+485 DEKDQRSANDDIE

-504 HPKKSPS
+504 HPKNHPG
-511 RPLEEL
+511 RPFEEL

-523 FLELSEDFQEY
+523 FLELSEDFQGY
-534 NFECSKSASTPLS
+534 NFECSKSTSTTSSSSFSSSSASTQS
-547 SSLSLS
+547 
-553 ASSTRCTRP
+553 TRP
-562 IVVPTAQALPPKHCP
+562 IIVPTAQALSPKHVP
-577 ISSSQEDCKPTK
+577 ILSSQEDCNPTK
-589 RQQTQ
+589 GKHTL
-594 QSQSAPT
+594 QSPSAPT
-601 STPPAPLTPLELDT
+601 PTPPAPLTPLELDT
-615 IHLTKDQDKK
+615 IQLTKDQDKK
-625 GKAPIPSWDRHTAL
+625 EAHIPSPDTHTTL
-639 SSLTRPA
+639 SSLTRP
-646 SLGQKVEQELVH
+646 SSQGQMIEQELAH

-668 GMLNS
+668 GVLN
-673 EAEIRG
+673 AEGGRG
-679 VSQEGSPVHA
+679 VKQEGSPVNSK
-689 TRHIQ
+689 RHIQ
-694 SPLLLGGISTR
+694 SPLLLEGITTR
-705 RVGGGGSNWGS
+705 RVGGGGGSNWGS

-738 ARLLALHDPDLYVEM
+738 ALLLPLHDPDLYVEM
-753 VKGTQS
+753 VKGTHS

-770 YFGHVAPTFREPLL
+770 YFGHVAPTFREPLV
-784 ERIYGVQRSKIFQDI
+784 ERVYGVQRSKIFQDI

-804 PNDIIDKVV
+804 PNDILDKVL
-813 YDLDISSCPVIEDDG
+813 YDLDIPSCPVIEDNG

-833 NSQFESGNLRKAI
+833 NSQFESGNLRKVV

-876 MRVGS
+876 MRVGA

-911 ISGRPCWVRTGMD
+911 ISGRPRWVRTGTD

-937 AAGGQKGKSYYTLTF
+937 AAGGQKGKSYYTMTF
-952 SISFNHK
+952 STSFSHK

-980 SKLEDSRTPQIYLR
+980 SKLEALRTPQIYLR
-994 QDVLCETLGGNSC
+994 QDTLCETLGGNSC

-1053 LEFLMGTSPLAAS
+1053 LEFLMGTSALAAS

-1113 FHTKSLLQYLAHIQ
+1113 YHTKSLLQYLAHIQ

-1149 CSMKETIWQSNTS
+1149 CSVKETVWQSTIS

-1173 YRALPKILSQIAPV
+1173 YRALPKILSQIAPA

-1231 KYKGLQISTRE
+1231 KYKGLQIGTRE

-1251 VALLRLKRLTGLRN
+1251 MALLRLKRLTGLRN

-1273 SDLIGTQSKV
+1273 SDIIGTQSKV
-1283 VSSCPTTYVMEEDE
+1283 VSSSPTTYVMEEDE

-1308 ESNDEDAEPENEQG
+1308 ESNDEDAEPENEHG
-1322 SEVHEIPDHLDQVS
+1322 SEVHEIPDHLDQLS
-1336 DSESNHRV
+1336 DSETNHRD

>member
-1 MMLLANCGAF
+1 
-11 HRIKAPRETYS
+11 
-22 RVVHGQPLTVGAG
+22 
-35 LITTSPGRFRQ
+35 
-46 RSETLWQIP
+46 
-55 LILELSHP
+55 
-63 EWDSS
+63 
-68 FFSQSTR
+68 
-75 YVNLVKMNK
+75 MNR

-98 VLMLLGQLEKM
+98 VLMLLGQLERM
-109 NGDSMGRDAETAR
+109 NGEAMVRDVEMAR
-122 QVTAKILHLIQ
+122 QITTKILHLIQ
-133 TQERSGKEVMSKGS
+133 TQEKSGKEVMSKGS
-147 SGMEVILA
+147 SGMEVILS
-155 SLENFQ
+155 SLENTS
-161 DLQTTLNILY
+161 DVQTTLNILY

-187 FVSKGGTGILFQL
+187 FVSKGGTGILFQI
-200 LITASKELPPSEELM
+200 LITANKELSPSEELM
-215 LQLHSLLAKVGP
+215 LQLHSLLAKVGS
-227 KDRKFGVKSRLS
+227 KDRKFGVKARLS
-239 GALNITVN
+239 GALNVTIN
-247 IMKQNLQNAKLLLPC
+247 LMKQNLQNNKLLLPC
-262 LQVLRVYSTNS
+262 LQVLRVYSSNS

-284 VELMLKI
+284 VELMFK
-291 VAPYSK
+291 VVTPYSK
-297 KNTSLHKVALDA
+297 KNTSLLKVALDA
-309 LGALLKSKA
+309 LGALLKSRT

-331 LLLLY
+331 LLALY

-369 KAFVEGDGMRIL
+369 KAFIEADGMRIL
-381 YNTSTECLPVR
+381 YNSSTECLPVR

-419 KSVFHHPLPHIPP
+419 KSAFHYQLPHVPA
-432 AGPVAQLYNQPPGGR
+432 AGPVAQLYSQPPGGR
-447 TSHQLNS
+447 TNHQLFN
-454 KPLKQVDDV
+454 KPLKKVDDV
-463 VDESDDNDETE
+463 VDESDDNEETE
-474 GDTENDTENEE
+474 ADTDTENEE
-485 DEKYQRSLNDDIE
+485 DEKDHHSANDDIE
-498 TDLNKL
+498 TDINKL
-504 HPKKSPS
+504 HPKKSPT
-511 RPLEEL
+511 RPFEEL

-523 FLELSEDFQEY
+523 FLELSEDFQGY
-534 NFECSKSASTPLS
+534 NFECSKSASTTS
-547 SSLSLS
+547 SSASFSSSS
-553 ASSTRCTRP
+553 ASTRSTRP
-562 IVVPTAQALPPKHCP
+562 IIVPTAQALSPKHMP
-577 ISSSQEDCKPTK
+577 VPSFQGDCNFVKG
-589 RQQTQ
+589 QHTQ
-594 QSQSAPT
+594 PSPPAPT
-601 STPPAPLTPLELDT
+601 TTLPVPLTPLELDT
-615 IHLTKDQDKK
+615 IHLTTDQDKK
-625 GKAPIPSWDRHTAL
+625 EEAHIPTPDGHTTM
-639 SSLTRPA
+639 SSFTRSP
-646 SLGQKVEQELVH
+646 SQGQMIEQELARA
-658 VLECVSLEEE
+658 LECVSLEEE
-668 GMLNS
+668 GALNAD
-673 EAEIRG
+673 EG
-679 VSQEGSPVHA
+679 LKVKQEGSPVSA

-694 SPLLLGGISTR
+694 SPLLLGGITTR
-705 RVGGGGSNWGS
+705 RVGGGGGSNWGS

-724 DEGGEGAVLEVPDT
+724 DEGGEGEVLEVPDT
-738 ARLLALHDPDLYVEM
+738 ALLLPLHDPDLYVEM
-753 VKGTQS
+753 VKGTHS
-759 VPQYAEVAYPD
+759 VPLYAEVAYPD
-770 YFGHVAPTFREPLL
+770 YFGHVAPTFRETHM
-784 ERIYGVQRSKIFQDI
+784 ERVYGVQRSKIFQDI

-804 PNDIIDKVV
+804 PNDILDKVV
-813 YDLDISSCPVIEDDG
+813 YDLDIPSCPVIEDHG

-833 NSQFESGNLRKAI
+833 NSQFESGNLRKAV

-876 MRVGS
+876 MRVGT

-888 NCEKSNSQFN
+888 NSEKSNSQFN

-911 ISGRPCWVRTGMD
+911 ISGRPRWVRTGTD

-952 SISFNHK
+952 STSFSHK

-980 SKLEDSRTPQIYLR
+980 SKLEALRTPQIYLR

-1113 FHTKSLLQYLAHIQ
+1113 YHTKSLLQYLAHIQ

-1149 CSMKETIWQSNTS
+1149 CSVKETVWQTNIS

-1173 YRALPKILSQIAPV
+1173 YRALPKILSQIAPA

-1231 KYKGLQISTRE
+1231 KYKGLQIGTRE

-1273 SDLIGTQSKV
+1273 SDIIGTQSKV
-1283 VSSCPTTYVMEEDE
+1283 VSCSTTYVMDEDE

-1308 ESNDEDAEPENEQG
+1308 ESNDEDAEPENEHVGQ
-1322 SEVHEIPDHLDQVS
+1322 VHENPDPLDQLS
-1336 DSESNHRV
+1336 DSETNHRD

>member
-1 MMLLANCGAF
+1 
-11 HRIKAPRETYS
+11 
-22 RVVHGQPLTVGAG
+22 
-35 LITTSPGRFRQ
+35 
-46 RSETLWQIP
+46 
-55 LILELSHP
+55 
-63 EWDSS
+63 
-68 FFSQSTR
+68 
-75 YVNLVKMNK
+75 
-84 PKMATEKGVPSNSR
+84 
-98 VLMLLGQLEKM
+98 MLLGQLERM
-109 NGDSMGRDAETAR
+109 NREAMVKDVETAR
-122 QVTAKILHLIQ
+122 QVTAKIFHLIQ
-133 TQERSGKEVMSKGS
+133 TQEKSGKEVMSKGS
-147 SGMEVILA
+147 SGMEVLLA
-155 SLENFQ
+155 SLENTR
-161 DLQTTLNILY
+161 DVQTTLNILY

-187 FVSKGGTGILFQL
+187 FVSKGGTGILFQI

-227 KDRKFGVKSRLS
+227 KDRKFGVKARLS
-239 GALNITVN
+239 GALNVTVN
-247 IMKQNLQNAKLLLPC
+247 LMKQNLQNTKLLLPC

-284 VELMLKI
+284 VELMFKI
-291 VAPYSK
+291 AAPYSK
-297 KNTSLHKVALDA
+297 KNTSLLKVALDA
-309 LGALLKSKA
+309 LGALLKSKT

-331 LLLLY
+331 LLALY

-369 KAFVEGDGMRIL
+369 KAFIDADGMRIL
-381 YNTSTECLPVR
+381 YNSSTECLPVR

-419 KSVFHHPLPHIPP
+419 KSAFHYQLPHVP
-432 AGPVAQLYNQPPGGR
+432 AVGPVAQLYSQPPG
-447 TSHQLNS
+447 
-454 KPLKQVDDV
+454 VDDV
-463 VDESDDNDETE
+463 VDESDDNEETDA
-474 GDTENDTENEE
+474 DTENETENEE
-485 DEKYQRSLNDDIE
+485 DEKDQRALNDDIE

-504 HPKKSPS
+504 HPKKGPG
-511 RPLEEL
+511 RPFEEL

-523 FLELSEDFQEY
+523 FLELSEDFQGY
-534 NFECSKSASTPLS
+534 NFESSKSASTTS
-547 SSLSLS
+547 SSSSFSSSS
-553 ASSTRCTRP
+553 APARSTRP
-562 IVVPTAQALPPKHCP
+562 IIVPTAQALSPKHVP
-577 ISSSQEDCKPTK
+577 ISSSQEDCTPTK
-589 RQQTQ
+589 GQHTLP
-594 QSQSAPT
+594 S
-601 STPPAPLTPLELDT
+601 PPAPTPAPPTPLELDS
-615 IHLTKDQDKK
+615 IHLTKDQHKK
-625 GKAPIPSWDRHTAL
+625 EEAHIPSPDTHMTL
-639 SSLTRPA
+639 SSLARPPSQGHKLDQDLA
-646 SLGQKVEQELVH
+646 H

-668 GMLNS
+668 RPLNTG
-673 EAEIRG
+673 EDGGRG
-679 VSQEGSPVHA
+679 VKQEGSPVNA

-694 SPLLLGGISTR
+694 SPLLLGGIATR

-724 DEGGEGAVLEVPDT
+724 DETGEGAVLEVPDT
-738 ARLLALHDPDLYVEM
+738 ALLLPLHDPDLYVEM
-753 VKGTQS
+753 VKGTRS

-770 YFGHVAPTFREPLL
+770 YFGHVAPTFKEPLQ
-784 ERIYGVQRSKIFQDI
+784 ERVYGVQRSKIFQDI

-804 PNDIIDKVV
+804 PNDIVDKVV
-813 YDLDISSCPVIEDDG
+813 YDLDNPSCPVIEDDG

-876 MRVGS
+876 MRVG
-881 TYRFNII
+881 TAYRFNII
-888 NCEKSNSQFN
+888 NSEKSNSQFN

-911 ISGRPCWVRTGMD
+911 ISGRPHWVRTGTD

-937 AAGGQKGKSYYTLTF
+937 AAGGQKGKSYYTMTF
-952 SISFNHK
+952 STTFSHK

-980 SKLEDSRTPQIYLR
+980 SKLEALRTPQIYLR

-1007 PLLTITAMPESNSND
+1007 PLLTITALPESNSND

-1113 FHTKSLLQYLAHIQ
+1113 YHTKSLLQYLAHIQ

-1149 CSMKETIWQSNTS
+1149 CSVKETVWQSNIS

-1173 YRALPKILSQIAPV
+1173 YRALPKILSQIAPA

-1231 KYKGLQISTRE
+1231 KYKGLQIGTRE

-1273 SDLIGTQSKV
+1273 SDIIGTQSKV
-1283 VSSCPTTYVMEEDE
+1283 VSSPTTYVMEEDE

-1308 ESNDEDAEPENEQG
+1308 ESNDEDAEPENEHA
-1322 SEVHEIPDHLDQVS
+1322 SEAPEIPDQLS
-1336 DSESNHRV
+1336 DSETNHRD

>member
-1 MMLLANCGAF
+1 
-11 HRIKAPRETYS
+11 
-22 RVVHGQPLTVGAG
+22 
-35 LITTSPGRFRQ
+35 
-46 RSETLWQIP
+46 
-55 LILELSHP
+55 
-63 EWDSS
+63 
-68 FFSQSTR
+68 
-75 YVNLVKMNK
+75 MNK

-98 VLMLLGQLEKM
+98 VLMLLGQLERM
-109 NGDSMGRDAETAR
+109 NGEAMVRDVETAR

-133 TQERSGKEVMSKGS
+133 TQEKSGKEVMSKGS

-155 SLENFQ
+155 SLENTR
-161 DLQTTLNILY
+161 DVQTTLNILY

-187 FVSKGGTGILFQL
+187 FVSKGGTGILFQI
-200 LITASKELPPSEELM
+200 LISASKELPPSEELM

-227 KDRKFGVKSRLS
+227 KDRKFGVKARLS
-239 GALNITVN
+239 GALNVTVN
-247 IMKQNLQNAKLLLPC
+247 LMKQNLQNTKLLLPC
-262 LQVLRVYSTNS
+262 LQVLRVYSTNT
-273 VNAISLGKNGV
+273 VNAISLGKNGA

-291 VAPYSK
+291 AAPYSK
-297 KNTSLHKVALDA
+297 KNTSLLKVALDA
-309 LGALLKSKA
+309 LGALLKSKT
-318 NARRAVDGGHVPV
+318 NARRAVDGGHVPI
-331 LLLLY
+331 LLALY

-369 KAFVEGDGMRIL
+369 KAFLEADGMRIL
-381 YNTSTECLPVR
+381 YNSSTECLPVR
-392 TLDPLVNT
+392 TLDPLINT

-419 KSVFHHPLPHIPP
+419 KSAFQYQLPHVP
-432 AGPVAQLYNQPPGGR
+432 AVGPVAQLYSQPAGGR
-447 TSHQLNS
+447 KIHQLCN
-454 KPLKQVDDV
+454 KPLKKVDDV
-463 VDESDDNDETE
+463 VDESDDNEETDA
-474 GDTENDTENEE
+474 DTENDTENEE
-485 DEKYQRSLNDDIE
+485 DEKDQRTANDDIE

-504 HPKKSPS
+504 HPKKSPG
-511 RPLEEL
+511 RPFEEL

-523 FLELSEDFQEY
+523 FIELSEDFQGY
-534 NFECSKSASTPLS
+534 NFECSKSASITSLS
-547 SSLSLS
+547 SSFSSSS
-553 ASSTRCTRP
+553 ASTQSTRP
-562 IVVPTAQALPPKHCP
+562 IIVPTAQALSPKHVP
-577 ISSSQEDCKPTK
+577 VPSSQDCNPTK
-589 RQQTQ
+589 GKH
-594 QSQSAPT
+594 SPPSPSFPT
-601 STPPAPLTPLELDT
+601 PTPPAPLAPLELDT

-625 GKAPIPSWDRHTAL
+625 VESHIPSPDTHTTL
-639 SSLTRPA
+639 SSLNRP
-646 SLGQKVEQELVH
+646 SPQGQKIEQELAH
-658 VLECVSLEEE
+658 AFECVSLDPEGLLSTEE
-668 GMLNS
+668 GGR
-673 EAEIRG
+673 EAK
-679 VSQEGSPVHA
+679 QEGSPVNT
-689 TRHIQ
+689 TRQIQ
-694 SPLLLGGISTR
+694 SPLLLGGITTR

-716 DCGSEGAE
+716 DCGSEGAD

-738 ARLLALHDPDLYVEM
+738 ALLLPLHDPDLYVEM
-753 VKGTQS
+753 VKGTRS

-784 ERIYGVQRSKIFQDI
+784 ERVYGVQRSKIFQDI

-804 PNDIIDKVV
+804 PNDILDKVV
-813 YDLDISSCPVIEDDG
+813 YDLDIPSCPVIEDNGD
-828 ESLKF
+828 SLKF
-833 NSQFESGNLRKAI
+833 NSQFESGNLRKAV

-876 MRVGS
+876 MRVGT

-911 ISGRPCWVRTGMD
+911 ISGRPRWVRTGTD

-952 SISFNHK
+952 STSFSHK

-980 SKLEDSRTPQIYLR
+980 SKLEALRTPQIYLR
-994 QDVLCETLGGNSC
+994 QDILCETLGGNSC

-1066 LREAYIFKI
+1066 LREGYIFKI

-1083 VVNGNH
+1083 VINGNH

-1113 FHTKSLLQYLAHIQ
+1113 YHTKSLLQYLAHIQ

-1149 CSMKETIWQSNTS
+1149 CSVKETVWQSNIS

-1173 YRALPKILSQIAPV
+1173 YRALPKILSQIAPA

-1231 KYKGLQISTRE
+1231 KYKGLQIGTRE

-1251 VALLRLKRLTGLRN
+1251 VALLRLKRLTGIRN

-1273 SDLIGTQSKV
+1273 SDIIGTHSKV
-1283 VSSCPTTYVMEEDE
+1283 VSSPTTYVMEEDE

-1308 ESNDEDAEPENEQG
+1308 ESNDEDGEPENEQG
-1322 SEVHEIPDHLDQVS
+1322 SEVQENPDLHDHLS
-1336 DSESNHRV
+1336 DSETNHRE

>member
-1 MMLLANCGAF
+1 
-11 HRIKAPRETYS
+11 
-22 RVVHGQPLTVGAG
+22 
-35 LITTSPGRFRQ
+35 
-46 RSETLWQIP
+46 
-55 LILELSHP
+55 
-63 EWDSS
+63 
-68 FFSQSTR
+68 
-75 YVNLVKMNK
+75 MNK

-98 VLMLLGQLEKM
+98 VLMLLGQLERM
-109 NGDSMGRDAETAR
+109 NGEAMVRDVEMAR

-133 TQERSGKEVMSKGS
+133 TQEKSGKEVMSKGS

-155 SLENFQ
+155 SLESTR
-161 DLQTTLNILY
+161 DVQTTLNILY

-187 FVSKGGTGILFQL
+187 FVSKGGTGILFQI
-200 LITASKELPPSEELM
+200 LISASKELPPSEELM

-227 KDRKFGVKSRLS
+227 KDRKFGVKARLS
-239 GALNITVN
+239 GALNVTVN
-247 IMKQNLQNAKLLLPC
+247 LMKQNLQNTKLLLPC

-284 VELMLKI
+284 VELMFKI
-291 VAPYSK
+291 VGPYSK
-297 KNTSLHKVALDA
+297 KNTSLLKVALDA
-309 LGALLKSKA
+309 LGALLKSKT

-331 LLLLY
+331 MLALY

-358 LRNITNIKLGR
+358 LRNIINIKLGR
-369 KAFVEGDGMRIL
+369 KAFIDADGMRVL

-392 TLDPLVNT
+392 TLDPLINT

-419 KSVFHHPLPHIPP
+419 KSAFHYQLPHVPA
-432 AGPVAQLYNQPPGGR
+432 AGPVAQLYSQPPG
-447 TSHQLNS
+447 
-454 KPLKQVDDV
+454 VDDV
-463 VDESDDNDETE
+463 VDESDDNEET
-474 GDTENDTENEE
+474 DADSENDTENEE
-485 DEKYQRSLNDDIE
+485 DEKDQRTANDDIE

-504 HPKKSPS
+504 HPKKNPG
-511 RPLEEL
+511 RPFEEL

-523 FLELSEDFQEY
+523 FLELSEDFQGY
-534 NFECSKSASTPLS
+534 NFESSKSASTTS
-547 SSLSLS
+547 SSSTFSSSS
-553 ASSTRCTRP
+553 ASTPPSRP
-562 IVVPTAQALPPKHCP
+562 IIVPTAQALSPKHAP
-577 ISSSQEDCKPTK
+577 ISSSQGGCNPTK
-589 RQQTQ
+589 GKHTLP
-594 QSQSAPT
+594 SPSAPT
-601 STPPAPLTPLELDT
+601 PPPHAPLTPLELDT

-625 GKAPIPSWDRHTAL
+625 EKASIPSPDTHTTL
-639 SSLTRPA
+639 SS
-646 SLGQKVEQELVH
+646 QELAH
-658 VLECVSLEEE
+658 VLDGVSLEEE
-668 GMLNS
+668 VFLS
-673 EAEIRG
+673 AEDAGGKG
-679 VSQEGSPVHA
+679 VKQEGSPVNA

-694 SPLLLGGISTR
+694 SPLLLGGIPAR

-738 ARLLALHDPDLYVEM
+738 ALLLPLHDPDLYVEM
-753 VKGTQS
+753 VKGTLS

-770 YFGHVAPTFREPLL
+770 YFGHVAPTFREPHL
-784 ERIYGVQRSKIFQDI
+784 ERVYGVQRSKIFQDI

-804 PNDIIDKVV
+804 PNDIVDKVV
-813 YDLDISSCPVIEDDG
+813 YDLDIPSCPVIEDNG

-876 MRVGS
+876 MRVGA
-881 TYRFNII
+881 TYRFNLI

-911 ISGRPCWVRTGMD
+911 ISGRPRWVRTGTD

-937 AAGGQKGKSYYTLTF
+937 AAGGQKGKSYYTMTF
-952 SISFNHK
+952 STSFSHK

-980 SKLEDSRTPQIYLR
+980 SKLEALRTPQIYLR

-1066 LREAYIFKI
+1066 LRDAYIFKI

-1083 VVNGNH
+1083 VINGNH

-1099 RQWQNPNP
+1099 RQWQSPNL

-1149 CSMKETIWQSNTS
+1149 CSVKETVWQSNIS
-1162 ATSSDLQEDLG
+1162 ATSSDLHEDLG
-1173 YRALPKILSQIAPV
+1173 YRALPKILSQIAPA

-1231 KYKGLQISTRE
+1231 KYKGLQIGTRE

-1273 SDLIGTQSKV
+1273 SDIIGTQTKV
-1283 VSSCPTTYVMEEDE
+1283 VSSSPTTYVMEEDE

-1308 ESNDEDAEPENEQG
+1308 ESNDEDAEAEHEHG
-1322 SEVHEIPDHLDQVS
+1322 TEVHEIPEHLDPLS
-1336 DSESNHRV
+1336 DSETNHRD

>member
-1 MMLLANCGAF
+1 
-11 HRIKAPRETYS
+11 
-22 RVVHGQPLTVGAG
+22 
-35 LITTSPGRFRQ
+35 
-46 RSETLWQIP
+46 
-55 LILELSHP
+55 
-63 EWDSS
+63 
-68 FFSQSTR
+68 
-75 YVNLVKMNK
+75 MNK

-109 NGDSMGRDAETAR
+109 NGEAMGRDAEMAR

-133 TQERSGKEVMSKGS
+133 TQEKSGKEVMSKGS

-155 SLENFQ
+155 SLENTR
-161 DLQTTLNILY
+161 DVQTTLNILY
-171 ILSELLTV
+171 ILSELMTV

-187 FVSKGGTGILFQL
+187 FVSKGGTGILFQI

-227 KDRKFGVKSRLS
+227 KDRKFGVKARLS
-239 GALNITVN
+239 GALSVTVN
-247 IMKQNLQNAKLLLPC
+247 LIKQNLQNAKLLLPC

-273 VNAISLGKNGV
+273 VNAISMGKNGV

-291 VAPYSK
+291 VSPYSK
-297 KNTSLHKVALDA
+297 KNTSLLKVALDA
-309 LGALLKSKA
+309 LGALLKSKT

-331 LLLLY
+331 LLALY

-358 LRNITNIKLGR
+358 LRNITNIKVGR
-369 KAFVEGDGMRIL
+369 KAFIEADGMRIL
-381 YNTSTECLPVR
+381 YNSSTECLPVR

-419 KSVFHHPLPHIPP
+419 KSAFHYQLPHIP
-432 AGPVAQLYNQPPGGR
+432 AVGPVAQLYSQPPG
-447 TSHQLNS
+447 
-454 KPLKQVDDV
+454 VDDV
-463 VDESDDNDETE
+463 VDDSDEETE
-474 GDTENDTENEE
+474 ADTENDTENEE
-485 DEKYQRSLNDDIE
+485 DEKDRCSANDDIE

-511 RPLEEL
+511 RPFEEL

-523 FLELSEDFQEY
+523 FLELSEDFQGY
-534 NFECSKSASTPLS
+534 NFECSRSASTTLS
-547 SSLSLS
+547 SSSSS
-553 ASSTRCTRP
+553 ASTRSTRP
-562 IVVPTAQALPPKHCP
+562 IVVPTAQALSPKHGPTSC
-577 ISSSQEDCKPTK
+577 SQEDCNPTK
-589 RQQTQ
+589 GQHAQLPP
-594 QSQSAPT
+594 SAPAPT
-601 STPPAPLTPLELDT
+601 AHAPLTPLELDT
-615 IHLTKDQDKK
+615 IHLTEDQDKK
-625 GKAPIPSWDRHTAL
+625 EKAHIPSPDTHSTL
-639 SSLTRPA
+639 SSLSKPPPPQ
-646 SLGQKVEQELVH
+646 GQRTEQELAH
-658 VLECVSLEEE
+658 VLECVSLEGEGPLIAEE
-668 GMLNS
+668 GK
-673 EAEIRG
+673 G
-679 VSQEGSPVHA
+679 VKQEGSPVNA

-694 SPLLLGGISTR
+694 SPLLLGDIANR
-705 RVGGGGSNWGS
+705 RVGGGGGGSNWGS
-716 DCGSEGAE
+716 DCGSEGPE

-738 ARLLALHDPDLYVEM
+738 ALLLTLHDPDLYVEM
-753 VKGTQS
+753 VKGTHS

-784 ERIYGVQRSKIFQDI
+784 ERVYGVQRSKIFQDI

-804 PNDIIDKVV
+804 PNDILDKVV
-813 YDLDISSCPVIEDDG
+813 YDLDIPSCPVIEDDG

-833 NSQFESGNLRKAI
+833 NSQFESGNLRKAV

-876 MRVGS
+876 MRVGTS
-881 TYRFNII
+881 YRFNII

-911 ISGRPCWVRTGMD
+911 IGGRPRWVRTGND
-924 ICYYKNHFARSSI
+924 ICYYKNHFARSTI

-952 SISFNHK
+952 STSFSHK

-971 TYSTLKMHL
+971 TYSSLKMHL
-980 SKLEDSRTPQIYLR
+980 SKLEALRTPQIYMR

-1083 VVNGNH
+1083 VINGSH

-1149 CSMKETIWQSNTS
+1149 CSLKETVWQSNIS
-1162 ATSSDLQEDLG
+1162 ATSSDLQEDLA
-1173 YRALPKILSQIAPV
+1173 YRALPKILSQIAPA

-1231 KYKGLQISTRE
+1231 KYKGLQIGTRE

-1273 SDLIGTQSKV
+1273 SDIIGTQAKV
-1283 VSSCPTTYVMEEDE
+1283 ASCPTTYVMEEDE

-1308 ESNDEDAEPENEQG
+1308 ESNDEDAEPENEHS
-1322 SEVHEIPDHLDQVS
+1322 SEVHENADHLEQLS
-1336 DSESNHRV
+1336 DSETNHRD

>member
-1 MMLLANCGAF
+1 
-11 HRIKAPRETYS
+11 
-22 RVVHGQPLTVGAG
+22 
-35 LITTSPGRFRQ
+35 
-46 RSETLWQIP
+46 
-55 LILELSHP
+55 
-63 EWDSS
+63 
-68 FFSQSTR
+68 
-75 YVNLVKMNK
+75 MNK

-98 VLMLLGQLEKM
+98 VLMLLGQLERM
-109 NGDSMGRDAETAR
+109 NGEAMMRDVETAR
-122 QVTAKILHLIQ
+122 QVTAKIFHLIQ
-133 TQERSGKEVMSKGS
+133 TQEKSGKEVMSKGS

-155 SLENFQ
+155 SLESTR
-161 DLQTTLNILY
+161 DVQTTLNILY

-187 FVSKGGTGILFQL
+187 FVSKGGTGILFQI
-200 LITASKELPPSEELM
+200 LITTSKELPPSEELM

-227 KDRKFGVKSRLS
+227 KDRKFGVKARLS
-239 GALNITVN
+239 GALNATVN
-247 IMKQNLQNAKLLLPC
+247 LTKQNLQNTKLLLPC

-284 VELMLKI
+284 VELMFKI
-291 VAPYSK
+291 VVPFSK
-297 KNTSLHKVALDA
+297 KNTSLLKVALDA
-309 LGALLKSKA
+309 LGALLKSKT
-318 NARRAVDGGHVPV
+318 NARRAVDAGHVHV
-331 LLLLY
+331 LLALY
-336 LDWHRNDTRHRHML
+336 QDWHHNDTRHRHML

-369 KAFVEGDGMRIL
+369 KAFIDADGMRIL
-381 YNTSTECLPVR
+381 YYSSTECLPVR

-419 KSVFHHPLPHIPP
+419 KSAFHYQLPHVP
-432 AGPVAQLYNQPPGGR
+432 AVGPVAQLYSQPLG
-447 TSHQLNS
+447 
-454 KPLKQVDDV
+454 VDDV
-463 VDESDDNDETE
+463 VDESDDNEETDA
-474 GDTENDTENEE
+474 DTENDTDNEE
-485 DEKYQRSLNDDIE
+485 DEKDQHTANEDIE

-504 HPKKSPS
+504 HPKKNPG
-511 RPLEEL
+511 RPFEEL
-517 RVYERF
+517 KVYERF
-523 FLELSEDFQEY
+523 FLELSEDFQGY
-534 NFECSKSASTPLS
+534 NFEPSKSASTTS
-547 SSLSLS
+547 SSF
-553 ASSTRCTRP
+553 SSTRATRP
-562 IVVPTAQALPPKHCP
+562 IIVPTAQALSPKHVP
-577 ISSSQEDCKPTK
+577 ITSCQEDCNPTK
-589 RQQTQ
+589 AER
-594 QSQSAPT
+594 APPSPSVPT
-601 STPPAPLTPLELDT
+601 PAPPASLTPLELDT
-615 IHLTKDQDKK
+615 IHLTKDQDRKEE
-625 GKAPIPSWDRHTAL
+625 ARIPSPDTHTTL
-639 SSLTRPA
+639 SSLTRPPSQA
-646 SLGQKVEQELVH
+646 QTIEQDLAH
-658 VLECVSLEEE
+658 VLECVSLEAE
-668 GMLNS
+668 GALNT
-673 EAEIRG
+673 EG
-679 VSQEGSPVHA
+679 VKQDGSPVNA

-694 SPLLLGGISTR
+694 SPLLLGGIATR
-705 RVGGGGSNWGS
+705 RVGGGGGSNWGS
-716 DCGSEGAE
+716 DCGSEGTE

-738 ARLLALHDPDLYVEM
+738 ALLLPLHDPDLYVEM
-753 VKGTQS
+753 VKGTHS

-770 YFGHVAPTFREPLL
+770 YFGHIAPTFREPLQ
-784 ERIYGVQRSKIFQDI
+784 ERVYGVQRSKIFQDI

-804 PNDIIDKVV
+804 PNDIVDKVV
-813 YDLDISSCPVIEDDG
+813 YDLDIPSCPVIEDNG

-833 NSQFESGNLRKAI
+833 NSQFESGNLRKAV
-846 QVRKYEYDL
+846 QMRKYEYDL

-876 MRVGS
+876 MRVGT

-888 NCEKSNSQFN
+888 NSEKSNSQFN

-911 ISGRPCWVRTGMD
+911 ISGRPRWVRTGTD

-937 AAGGQKGKSYYTLTF
+937 AAGGQKGKSYYTMTF
-952 SISFNHK
+952 STSFSHK

-980 SKLEDSRTPQIYLR
+980 SKLEALRTPQIYLR
-994 QDVLCETLGGNSC
+994 RDVLCETLGGNSC

-1083 VVNGNH
+1083 VVNGKVLQLLLCSPSLCILLLFCCSH

-1113 FHTKSLLQYLAHIQ
+1113 YHTKSLLQYLAHIQ

-1149 CSMKETIWQSNTS
+1149 CSVKETVWQSNIS
-1162 ATSSDLQEDLG
+1162 ATSSDLHEDLG
-1173 YRALPKILSQIAPV
+1173 YRALPKILSQIAPA

-1231 KYKGLQISTRE
+1231 KYKGLQIGTRE

-1251 VALLRLKRLTGLRN
+1251 VALLRLKRLTGIRN

-1273 SDLIGTQSKV
+1273 SDIIGTQSKV
-1283 VSSCPTTYVMEEDE
+1283 VSSSPTTYVVEEDE
-1297 PSFLEAIDYSA
+1297 PSFLEEIDYSA
-1308 ESNDEDAEPENEQG
+1308 ESNDEDAEPEIEHG
-1322 SEVHEIPDHLDQVS
+1322 IEVQENANHLDRLS
-1336 DSESNHRV
+1336 DCETNHKD